1 MFGQDWQQHV
11 SSQAQARGASGDFW
25 LGQLTQLPTVEA
37 SPLPS
42 SAAKLGTWGQ
52 FASSGR
58 IGNGVGQIL
67 EANYR
72 ATGTLYNRIGEGLGW
87 VRGPW
92 LETLGPL
99 AEAGSWS
106 EWATIPTNFASGKTF
121 SAIAPLA
128 KSALSGQF
136 GGLSDEQMFRLVV
149 STTLNVIDL
158 VATVVPAAGPV
169 VDLVTDLAEIG
180 LLQGMDG
187 EPADPRPCGEDYR
200 AAEASAEAD
209 TAATNKI
216 LDLLKNRPDQQA
228 PDLTPLFF
236 PPAPRVQVE
245 SVRYGA
251 GPISTTDDRCGRGYG
266 AFSDRQAKYQ
276 RPGDDMALGY
286 IPGAGIHQGLQRMGA
301 PGASYDWSSPWTEI
315 GNYLPTANCVMNR
328 LWIAMQQRGPLMF
341 SVDAWAAR
349 AAWVEY
355 IASWFTMMTTT
366 FSWNRI
372 EQVQGVWDQWS
383 TYVGNWPKF
392 ASVWGS
398 NRISLDSFYGRRR
411 KDGSSVDF
419 EEEAARSQV
428 CADLARLTGAQSRAL
443 ETRWAAYID
452 FGFPGVQSLTNGAS
466 RWYDTVQGLATSP
479 VRGILD
485 AQNIRLPELRQAV
498 EQAQASKAIGGLV
511 STDGILDP
519 GNEELEE
526 NPVQVWPTVALPPGV
541 NRRPGFASLALL
553 GAAGLLA
560 RRFLAGK

>member
-1 MFGQDWQQHV
+1 MFGQDWRQHL

-25 LGQLTQLPTVEA
+25 LGQLSQLPTVEG

-72 ATGTLYNRIGEGLGW
+72 VTGTLYNRIGEGLGW

-106 EWATIPTNFASGKTF
+106 EWATIPTNFASGKAF

-136 GGLSDEQMFRLVV
+136 GGLSDEQMFRMVV

-187 EPADPRPCGEDYR
+187 EPAARIPCGEDYR

-228 PDLTPLFF
+228 PNLTPLFM
-236 PPAPRVQVE
+236 PPAELVQVE
-245 SVRYGA
+245 NISYSA
-251 GPISTTDDRCGRGYG
+251 GPVFAGDDLCGRGYG
-266 AFSDRQAKYQ
+266 AFSDRSAAYQ
-276 RPGDDMALGY
+276 RPGDDLALGY
-286 IPGAGIHQGLQRMGA
+286 VPGRGIHQGIQR
-301 PGASYDWSSPWTEI
+301 PASTTAAYDWTTPWTGSSRGMGPVYRQLVEHACELLLMEPDRTGAGCMGPVVRIRGKLAEI
-315 GNYLPTANCVMNR
+315 CQRVGVKSNISGLLLWPSEEGWLLCRFRGRSWTLPGVCGPGTVDGGAVPGPGNALGCVYR
-328 LWIAMQQRGPLMF
+328 L
-341 SVDAWAAR
+341 
-349 AAWVEY
+349 
-355 IASWFTMMTTT
+355 
-366 FSWNRI
+366 
-372 EQVQGVWDQWS
+372 
-383 TYVGNWPKF
+383 
-392 ASVWGS
+392 
-398 NRISLDSFYGRRR
+398 RISGR
-411 KDGSSVDF
+411 
-419 EEEAARSQV
+419 
-428 CADLARLTGAQSRAL
+428 
-443 ETRWAAYID
+443 
-452 FGFPGVQSLTNGAS
+452 
-466 RWYDTVQGLATSP
+466 
-479 VRGILD
+479 
-485 AQNIRLPELRQAV
+485 AV
-498 EQAQASKAIGGLV
+498 ANK
-511 STDGILDP
+511 
-519 GNEELEE
+519 
-526 NPVQVWPTVALPPGV
+526 
-541 NRRPGFASLALL
+541 
-553 GAAGLLA
+553 
-560 RRFLAGK
+560 RRFALV